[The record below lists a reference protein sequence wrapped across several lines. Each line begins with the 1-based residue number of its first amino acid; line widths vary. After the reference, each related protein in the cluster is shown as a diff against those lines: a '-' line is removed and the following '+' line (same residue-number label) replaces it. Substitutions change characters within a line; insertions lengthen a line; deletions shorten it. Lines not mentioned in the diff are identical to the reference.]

1 MRHGSE
7 AACVR
12 GEARAPAAVAAHD
25 HSVDVLRV
33 GVDPLAADEA
43 RTLRRREPEEPEP
56 QDDEREAASPRAS
69 TTEM

>member
-1 MRHGSE
+1 M
-7 AACVR
+7 R

-56 QDDEREAASPRAS
+56 QDEDEPPEDVPDNWLDPKPMTPDGR
-69 TTEM
+69 